1 MRETLVILQKG
12 PRQNDGARG
21 SSREERG
28 DVEDLGEEAFD
39 AGVAEQ
45 VALFHSGDF
54 TAGGCGDEVP
64 APLEIDQIFRADGL
78 DVIRE
83 VERAIIDDDQT
94 ILTLNELD
102 ELGIA
107 HDMPKLPKV
116 LRRGDD
122 RADDPTRTDLRGS
135 VTTESVSFEQLF
147 EIFAQSEQGQS
158 SVTRDTGLFRI
169 DVHDERWGEGPW
181 LPVFGMQHLQY
192 QLH

>member
-1 MRETLVILQKG
+1 MRETLVILQKD

-21 SSREERG
+21 SSRKERG
-28 DVEDLGEEAFD
+28 DVEDLSEEGLD
-39 AGVAEQ
+39 AGFAEQ
-45 VALFHSGDF
+45 VALLHSADF
-54 TAGGCGDEVP
+54 TAGGGGDEVP

-83 VERAIIDDDQT
+83 VERAIIDDNQS
-94 ILTLNELD
+94 IVILNELD

-107 HDMPKLPKV
+107 HGMPQLPKV

-135 VTTESVSFEQLF
+135 VAPESVSFEQLF
-147 EIFAQSEQGQS
+147 EIFAQSAQGQL
-158 SVTRDTGLFRI
+158 SVTREIDLFRI
-169 DVHDERWGEGPW
+169 DVYDERWGERLW